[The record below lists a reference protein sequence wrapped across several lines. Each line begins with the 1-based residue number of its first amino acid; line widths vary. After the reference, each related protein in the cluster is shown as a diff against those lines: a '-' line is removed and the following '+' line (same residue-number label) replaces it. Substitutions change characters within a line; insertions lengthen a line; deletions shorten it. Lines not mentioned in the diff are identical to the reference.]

1 MKQVS
6 YAADLVSQLTN
17 DDFPEERLVAQL
29 SHSDG
34 IRGFFVTY
42 LTGEGETA
50 ADKDIVPTP
59 LQTALKQAN
68 QDELI
73 PLACKYYITWRA
85 LLPVD

>member
-6 YAADLVSQLTN
+6 YAADIASELTN
-17 DDFPEERLVAQL
+17 DDFAEERLVAQL

-34 IRGFFVTY
+34 IRGFFVAY

-50 ADKDIVPTP
+50 ADNDIVPTP
-59 LQTALKQAN
+59 LQNAMKQVN

-73 PLACKYYITWRA
+73 SLACTYCVIR
-85 LLPVD
+85 